1 MRWSNLSVGR
11 KLWFCTG
18 TTIVFVTGFL
28 VVVQF
33 ALSWTTTSFSQLI
46 DGELAMIEH
55 GNAAKIAFLESRR
68 NEKDALYNDDESLV
82 KTIVTFSS
90 KTIEEARLIEGLATE
105 THDPALI
112 GISAALSKNGTD
124 YLSLFRTA
132 VAAPIGQ
139 PRMVAAIPMRK
150 AAGEVEN
157 QLTALLEGVDQRIHS
172 VRMATEQRVRLI
184 AGAVLILGLLAI
196 ALGAGS
202 AILLGFA
209 LTRPLKALHNRIV
222 GLAEGDTQSDVPFV
236 SRRDEIGQIAASVQV
251 FRDSMT
257 ETGRLRAEQQ
267 AEQQHQLDRAKRVEA
282 SVVSFEKA
290 VGEVL
295 GIVNSSSTELEAT
308 ANSMAATAEEMSRQS
323 TAVAAASEEATTNV
337 QTVSSATEELSSSIR
352 EITKQVGE
360 STRIVGDSSRQAT
373 ETNVRVQ
380 RLKESVAKID
390 AVVNLINNIASQT
403 NLLALNATIEAA
415 RAGESGKGFAVV
427 ASEVKALATQTAKA
441 TEEIAGQIRGIQDE
455 TELSVQAIQ
464 TITNTIGQV
473 STIATSIAVAVEQQG
488 SATQEIARSIA
499 QAAQG
504 TTEVSSSIVSVNE
517 ASRQTGVAASQVLS
531 AAKELSTNGIALRTQ
546 VENFLKEVRTA

>member
-1 MRWSNLSVGR
+1 MAWSNLSVGR

-18 TTIVFVTGFL
+18 TTILFVTGFL
-28 VVVQF
+28 VVVQY
-33 ALSWTTTSFSQLI
+33 ALSWTASSFSQLI

-55 GNAAKIAFLESRR
+55 GNAAKIAFLEARR
-68 NEKDALYNDDESLV
+68 NEKDTLYNDDESLV
-82 KTIVTFSS
+82 KTIVAFSS
-90 KTIEEARLIEGLATE
+90 KTIEEARLIEGLATQ

-112 GISAALSKNGTD
+112 GLSAALLKNGTD
-124 YLSLFRTA
+124 YQNLFRTA

-139 PRMVAAIPMRK
+139 PRMMAVIPMRK
-150 AAGEVEN
+150 AAGEVEK
-157 QLTALLEGVDQRIHS
+157 QLNALLEGADQRIHS
-172 VRMATEQRVRLI
+172 VRTDTEQRVRVL

-202 AILLGFA
+202 AILLGLG

-222 GLAEGDTQSDVPFV
+222 SLGKGDMRSDVPFA
-236 SRRDEIGQIAASVQV
+236 SRRDEIGKMAAAVHV
-251 FRDSMT
+251 FKDSMI

-267 AEQQHQLDRAKRVEA
+267 AEQQRQLDRAKRVET

-290 VGEVL
+290 VGQVL
-295 GIVNSSSTELEAT
+295 GNVTSSSTELEAT

-352 EITKQVGE
+352 EITKQVEE

-373 ETNVRVQ
+373 ETNMRVR
-380 RLKESVAKID
+380 RLKESVEKID
-390 AVVNLINNIASQT
+390 TVVNLINNIASQT

-455 TELSVQAIQ
+455 TDLSVQAIQ
-464 TITNTIGQV
+464 AITNTIGQV
-473 STIATSIAVAVEQQG
+473 NTIATSIATAVEQQG

-499 QAAQG
+499 QAAHG
-504 TTEVSSSIVSVNE
+504 TSEVSSNITSVSE
-517 ASRQTGVAASQVLS
+517 ASKQTGVAASQVLS
-531 AAKELSTNGIALRTQ
+531 AAKELSINGVTLRTQ
-546 VENFLKEVRTA
+546 VENFLREVRAA